1 LSSCL
6 GKYTCVR
13 DVYADRRKSRLNL
26 RNVVFVLVVLV
37 LLAASPSA
45 LHYAFHHGGFYLLS
59 RQFLADLPKRLTGP
73 GRLRFVLQPAV
84 AIFLGVR
91 AGIADARAGRMPY
104 ILSVVL
110 DGERRIALM
119 KAALAQLLTLIAMSV
134 LLDAVSQVLIL
145 RAI

>member
-1 LSSCL
+1 MSW
-6 GKYTCVR
+6 
-13 DVYADRRKSRLNL
+13 KSRLTL
-26 RNVVFVLVVLV
+26 QNVAFVLLLLV
-37 LLAASPSA
+37 LLAAIPSS
-45 LHYAFHHGGFYLLS
+45 LSYAYHHGVFYIFS
-59 RQFLADLPKRLTGP
+59 AAFLADLPKRLTGP
-73 GRLRFVLQPAV
+73 GRFRFVLQPAV

>member
-1 LSSCL
+1 
-6 GKYTCVR
+6 
-13 DVYADRRKSRLNL
+13 
-26 RNVVFVLVVLV
+26 
-37 LLAASPSA
+37 
-45 LHYAFHHGGFYLLS
+45 
-59 RQFLADLPKRLTGP
+59 LPKRLTGP

-110 DGERRIALM
+110 DGEHRIALM